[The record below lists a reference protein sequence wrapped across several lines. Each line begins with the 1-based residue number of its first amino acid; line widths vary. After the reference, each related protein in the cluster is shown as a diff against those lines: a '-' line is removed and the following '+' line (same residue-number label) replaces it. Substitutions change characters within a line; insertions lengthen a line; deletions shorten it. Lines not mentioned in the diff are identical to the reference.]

1 MFVNSQ
7 SSDPADITRR
17 IKIYRET
24 ASNAGVTFPILSDPN
39 IEASIKAGYKRLRL
53 VKPDGSVED
62 LTNNQV
68 TEIEEGGDDHITL
81 RLTGPI
87 DPFFGFSPSEVIDRL
102 DRANPKSI
110 HLKLSSPGGYL
121 DAANTLYAD
130 LRQRVRDG
138 VTLTTEGIG
147 LVASSAVMLLIA
159 GEKRKAAEETVVGV
173 HAPRVIAI
181 GVFTKGKLKELES
194 GLNFWVKQMSNY
206 YIKRTGQAASQVA
219 KWLDVEHD
227 TRLTAQEAFD
237 YGFLTVN
244 PEGDKKPKTQNQT
257 VPQVGL
263 LDSAEQVIYNSDGKL
278 VDNPY
283 KEEA

>member
-102 DRANPKSI
+102 
-110 HLKLSSPGGYL
+110 
-121 DAANTLYAD
+121 
-130 LRQRVRDG
+130 
-138 VTLTTEGIG
+138 
-147 LVASSAVMLLIA
+147 
-159 GEKRKAAEETVVGV
+159 
-173 HAPRVIAI
+173 
-181 GVFTKGKLKELES
+181 
-194 GLNFWVKQMSNY
+194 
-206 YIKRTGQAASQVA
+206 
-219 KWLDVEHD
+219 
-227 TRLTAQEAFD
+227 
-237 YGFLTVN
+237 
-244 PEGDKKPKTQNQT
+244 T
-257 VPQVGL
+257 VPTL
-263 LDSAEQVIYNSDGKL
+263 RAYT
-278 VDNPY
+278 
-283 KEEA
+283 